1 MKYDFIEIGTS
12 TFNTLIENATYQ
24 RGLSVEPLKFC
35 LDKLPDKPNVTKVN
49 AAITNKDNAHEKT
62 LKMFFIP
69 HDIID
74 KYKLPFYL
82 KGCNSIINPHPIFK
96 RDNVEK
102 YVEECNVP
110 LLTISELFENYDV
123 EEVDLLKIDTEG
135 HDTIILN
142 SLFDYLSINY
152 TKVYPKKIIF
162 ESNELTKTID
172 INNVIYRAIQQFSY
186 VKSYQDNENT
196 HLELLL

>member
-1 MKYDFIEIGTS
+1 M
-12 TFNTLIENATYQ
+12 
-24 RGLSVEPLKFC
+24 
-35 LDKLPDKPNVTKVN
+35 DKLPDKPNVTKVN
-49 AAITNKDNAHEKT
+49 VAITNKDNARIKRV
-62 LKMFFIP
+62 KMFYIP
-69 HDIID
+69 HDVID
-74 KYKLPFYL
+74 KYNLPFYL

-102 YVEECNVP
+102 YVEECDVP
-110 LLTISELFENYDV
+110 LLTICELFEKYDV

-142 SLFDYLSINY
+142 SLFDYLSIND

-162 ESNELTKTID
+162 ESNQLTKTMD
-172 INNVIYRAIQQFSY
+172 INTVIYRAIQHFSY

-196 HLELLL
+196 HLDLLL